1 MIINSETNVLNIIVR
16 ILIKYR
22 IIGMIIINN

>member
-16 ILIKYR
+16 IHIKYK